1 MKSHTAGPLRQ
12 PFSITIK
19 ASLGNTLIEKALEKN
34 IEQSFECLLQRNIQA
49 LIFTWKQWITIIK
62 RHSQQ
67 TSAC

>member
-49 LIFTWKQWITIIK
+49 LIFT
-62 RHSQQ
+62 
-67 TSAC
+67 